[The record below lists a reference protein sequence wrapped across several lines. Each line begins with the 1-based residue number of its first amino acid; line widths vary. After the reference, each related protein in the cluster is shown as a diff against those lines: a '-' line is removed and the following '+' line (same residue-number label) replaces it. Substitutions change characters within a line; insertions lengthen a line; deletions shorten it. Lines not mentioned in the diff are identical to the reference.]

1 MSRICTYTAGVGKLQ
16 FYSKNQQG
24 KLLFFATKLRTFIQ
38 NFDREE
44 KKKNFV
50 SMAYLW
56 TFIKQKY

>member
-44 KKKNFV
+44 KKRILFPWHI
-50 SMAYLW
+50 Y
-56 TFIKQKY
+56 